1 VGVLK
6 IGGLVSGLDTENLI
20 SSLMSIEKRPVVAMQ
35 TQTDDLNTQAR
46 AWRDTNS
53 RLLTLQNRL
62 TDLVGLTDATWTAK
76 KATATDASV
85 LNVTTTSSSAV
96 PGSYAVDVVALASAT
111 TWQSGLMG
119 TGPVAD
125 PAAAL
130 GLSGTLQVATGLHTG
145 QTITINAT
153 DSLNTIVSTINQNS
167 TNLGFTASALQ
178 VNPGDYRL
186 VLSGSA
192 GSTQDFSLQD
202 SVGSAGAALMITDM
216 TATKT
221 ATASNGMI
229 KVNGL
234 TVTTAGNSVQDAIPG
249 TTMNLT
255 KVGSAQVNVTN
266 DSQRVLDAVKGF
278 ISQYNSVIDF
288 VSSETAYDPQ
298 TKSKG
303 TLFGES
309 RMSDLQG
316 SLSGVFVNTVA
327 GLPASTGNLAMVG
340 IGTEAFQ
347 KGGKVTGKL
356 VIDETKFMAALK
368 NDPDSVKRLFTANDT
383 SQGVIVRAQAFLNNF
398 TGTGGIMLGQA
409 SAIDSQVKLLS
420 SRIDDYNL
428 RILPARETLLRN
440 QFTGLEKAMAKYQ
453 SQGSWLSS
461 QLSSMVGSK

>member
-6 IGGLVSGLDTENLI
+6 IGGLVSGLDTDSLI
-20 SSLMSIEKRPVVAMQ
+20 KSLMSIEKRPVVAMQ
-35 TQTDDLNTQAR
+35 QRQDDLNTQAS

-76 KATATDASV
+76 RATATDASV
-85 LNVTTTSSSAV
+85 LNVTATSSSAV

-111 TWQSGLMG
+111 TWQAGLMG
-119 TGPVAD
+119 TGPIAS
-125 PAAAL
+125 PTTAL
-130 GLSGTLQVATGLHTG
+130 GLSGTVQVATGLHVG

-153 DSLNTIVSTINQNS
+153 DSLSTIVSTINQNS

-186 VLSGSA
+186 VLSSNA

-202 SVGSAGAALMITDM
+202 SVGTAGATLMITDV

-221 ATASNGMI
+221 ATAANGTI

-255 KVGSAQVNVTN
+255 KVGSAQVNVTK
-266 DSQRVLDAVKGF
+266 DTQRVLDAVRGF
-278 ISQYNSVIDF
+278 INQYNSVIDF
-288 VSSETAYDPQ
+288 VSSQTSYDPK
-298 TKSKG
+298 TKKAG

-309 RMSDLQG
+309 RMTDLEG
-316 SLSGVFVNTVA
+316 SLSGLFVNTVA
-327 GLPASTGNLAMVG
+327 GLPASTANLAMVG

-347 KGGKVTGKL
+347 KGGKITGKL
-356 VIDETKFMAALK
+356 VMDETKFVAALQ
-368 NDPDSVKRLFTANDT
+368 NDPDAVKRLFTANDT
-383 SQGVIVRAQAFLNNF
+383 SQGVVVRAKAYLNNF

-420 SRIDDYNL
+420 TRVDDYNL
-428 RILPARETLLRN
+428 RILPAREALLRK
-440 QFTGLEKAMAKYQ
+440 QFTGLEQAMSKYQ
-453 SQGSWLSS
+453 SQGTFLSS
-461 QLSSMVGSK
+461 QLSSLGGW